1 MRVVFDNLVENDE
14 RRGQLID
21 KLLEGIKNN
30 QHDFDIITLNYDETI
45 SKLSSDRIK
54 KIFSLYDPDLYFGIK
69 FNYYKELPLEH
80 SILLYSQK
88 CYNLSDKIIMQ
99 LQKYIP
105 EQKHYNLTKRD
116 YATSK
121 TNIHKKNTI
130 IFMPGFTNNEAYLDK
145 LENSDYLN
153 RLAEAIIKGLS

>member
-1 MRVVFDNLVENDE
+1 
-14 RRGQLID
+14 
-21 KLLEGIKNN
+21 
-30 QHDFDIITLNYDETI
+30 
-45 SKLSSDRIK
+45 
-54 KIFSLYDPDLYFGIK
+54 
-69 FNYYKELPLEH
+69 
-80 SILLYSQK
+80 
-88 CYNLSDKIIMQ
+88 MQ